1 MLKEYERLQEER
13 EKILQERDLLKERMH
28 KIEKLQNL
36 QRQYQD

>member
-13 EKILQERDLLKERMH
+13 EKILQERDQLKERMQ
-28 KIEKLQNL
+28 KIEKLQTL

>member
-13 EKILQERDLLKERMH
+13 EKILQERDLLKERMQ
-28 KIEKLQNL
+28 KIEKLQTL